1 VSMVKINTKLN
12 SYKDLVVWQESMTLV
27 RLVYQATKQLP
38 KSELYGLASQLQR
51 AAVSIPSNIAEG
63 YTRKGRAEY
72 IQFLS
77 MAYGS
82 AAEVETQAIIV
93 SDMYSDID
101 TKGLSDQV
109 IIVQK
114 MLYRL
119 INKLKSKTT

>member
-1 VSMVKINTKLN
+1 MVKINTKLN